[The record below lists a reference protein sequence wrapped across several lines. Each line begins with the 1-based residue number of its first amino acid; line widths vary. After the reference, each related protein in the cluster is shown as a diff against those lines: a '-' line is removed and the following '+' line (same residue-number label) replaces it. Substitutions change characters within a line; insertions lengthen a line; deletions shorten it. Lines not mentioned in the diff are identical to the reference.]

1 MSADEARR
9 IKAEIATNKRDLA
22 AASEQRAEV
31 AKLFEKR
38 EIQLGNIAAEVIN
51 EQFFSTAIFIPMIL
65 FSSYFYLVCQT
76 RSGTECRFDGHGYDC
91 WPRCGS
97 QGIFKL
103 YFYNHKKCCLKTILA
118 FRML

>member
-38 EIQLGNIAAEVIN
+38 EIQLGNIAAEVIIN
-51 EQFFSTAIFIPMIL
+51 SLFYSHIFI
-65 FSSYFYLVCQT
+65 S
-76 RSGTECRFDGHGYDC
+76 D
-91 WPRCGS
+91 
-97 QGIFKL
+97 
-103 YFYNHKKCCLKTILA
+103 
-118 FRML
+118 

>member
-38 EIQLGNIAAEVIN
+38 EIQLGNIAAEVIQN
-51 EQFFSTAIFIPMIL
+51 SLFYSHIFI
-65 FSSYFYLVCQT
+65 S
-76 RSGTECRFDGHGYDC
+76 D
-91 WPRCGS
+91 
-97 QGIFKL
+97 
-103 YFYNHKKCCLKTILA
+103 
-118 FRML
+118 